1 MLNMTSAQRGDD
13 PMTTEEL
20 LAEAFEVLR
29 KCFTSLGSE
38 MADVKSEMSPELFAK
53 FKAWLVSRAGV
64 DGDQT

>member
-1 MLNMTSAQRGDD
+1 MTA
-13 PMTTEEL
+13 EEL

-53 FKAWLVSRAGV
+53 FKAWLVSRPAGV
-64 DGDQT
+64 DGDAG